1 MIHRIVGI
9 VVASITLCLPI
20 ITLAAPPETS
30 TQTGPKRSLLAAD
43 DGKRTIALLDG
54 DGKVLWKHSSGPF
67 HDAQLLPNGNILFQT
82 NYQNL
87 IEKDRDGKTVW
98 QYNAKSNGNE
108 KRPVEVHAFQR
119 LSNGLTMI
127 AESGPGRIIEVDREG
142 KIQHQFRLKL
152 DHPNAHRDTRLA
164 RKLDNGNYLVA
175 HEGDG
180 AVREYDPSGKVVW
193 EFAVPLFGKKPKGG
207 HAVEAFGNS
216 VFSAV
221 RLANGNTLIGT
232 GNGHSVLE
240 VTPAKDIVWKLEQND
255 LSGIQLA
262 WVTTLQPL
270 ANGNIIVGN
279 CHAGPK
285 NPQLIEVTRDK
296 KVVWTFRDF
305 ALFGDATPVAI
316 VLDDQGQPLR

>member
-1 MIHRIVGI
+1 MIHRFNVVVILATAWAPIV
-9 VVASITLCLPI
+9 
-20 ITLAAPPETS
+20 TLASPPETA

-54 DGKVLWKHSSGPF
+54 NGKVLWKHSAGPF
-67 HDAQLLPNGNILFQT
+67 HDAQLLGSGNILFQT

-87 IEKDRDGKTVW
+87 VEMDREGKTVW
-98 QYNAKSNGNE
+98 KYNAKCNGNE

-119 LSNGLTMI
+119 LPNGLTMI
-127 AESGPGRIIEVDREG
+127 AESGPGRIIEVDRDG
-142 KIQHQFRLKL
+142 KIQHELRLKV
-152 DHPNAHRDTRLA
+152 DQPNAHRDTRLA
-164 RKLDNGNYLVA
+164 RKLDSGNYLVA

-180 AVREYDPSGKVVW
+180 VVREYDPSGKVVW
-193 EFAVPLFGKKPKGG
+193 EFAVPLFGRQPKGG
-207 HAVEAFGNS
+207 HAAEAFGNS

-240 VTPAKDIVWKLEQND
+240 VTPAKEIVWKLEQND
-255 LSGIQLA
+255 LPGIQLA

-305 ALFGDATPVAI
+305 KLFGDATPVAI
-316 VLDDQGQPLR
+316 VLDDQGQPLK